1 MGKFLEDEKTRQSKF
16 KQESGYFSRESL
28 ADGFYRT
35 KYRPYCIPRGRS
47 SENLFSDIRDPAIR
61 YFSEYEIKWH
71 DGIRKTPS
79 NHLCDS
85 MVCCVNFLFPF
96 ANKPLA
102 LKELLRPLFPT
113 IEEILP
119 MEKDGLFL
127 TFEWIGNENYLG
139 EKVRGQGKRTRGAN
153 FTSADAAVMFRRR
166 DKKKQIVLIEWKY
179 TESYGRTFLKFS
191 KSGTDRT
198 KIYEHLFRREDF
210 PLKKELLP
218 SFDSLFYEP
227 FYQFMRQQS
236 LAHEMEK
243 SRELGAD
250 VVSLLHIAPAAN
262 KAFQRVTSPPLA
274 ELGEAVTK
282 IWKDLQR
289 EPNRFHSISTEE
301 MFSRFPIQNYSA
313 LDSWWEYIT
322 SRYSWVSVMREELV

>member
-1 MGKFLEDEKTRQSKF
+1 
-16 KQESGYFSRESL
+16 
-28 ADGFYRT
+28 
-35 KYRPYCIPRGRS
+35 
-47 SENLFSDIRDPAIR
+47 
-61 YFSEYEIKWH
+61 
-71 DGIRKTPS
+71 
-79 NHLCDS
+79 
-85 MVCCVNFLFPF
+85 
-96 ANKPLA
+96 
-102 LKELLRPLFPT
+102 
-113 IEEILP
+113 

-127 TFEWIGNENYLG
+127 AFEWIGNENYLG

-153 FTSADAAVMFRRR
+153 FTSADAAVMFRRQ

-179 TESYGRTFLKFS
+179 TESYGRIFLKFS
-191 KSGTDRT
+191 RSGTDRT

-250 VVSLLHIAPAAN
+250 VVSLLHIAPAVN

-274 ELGEAVTK
+274 ELGEEVTK
-282 IWKDLQR
+282 IWNDLQR

-301 MFSRFPIQNYSA
+301 MFSRFPIQNYPA
-313 LDSWWEYIT
+313 LDPWWEYIT
-322 SRYSWVSVMREELV
+322 LRYSWLPDMRKKLV